1 MKKLLILIPLFLCSC
16 DERERKLQLTTSPS
30 IVIDMKEHHDV
41 NYNHYSI
48 YNIKVYNGKD
58 VEWFEVS
65 NTDYKKMAIKDTLIN
80 FMIEK

>member
-16 DERERKLQLTTSPS
+16 SHERKLQLTSSPH
-30 IVIDMKEHHDV
+30 IVIDMKEH
-41 NYNHYSI
+41 YSPQYKFTPI
-48 YNIKVYNGKD
+48 YNIKVYNGKE

-65 NTDYKKMAIKDTLIN
+65 NTDYKKIAIKDTLLN